1 MEKELLRSNKAR
13 RITLIGFWINAILTS
28 FKIFA
33 GIFGKS
39 TAMIAD
45 GIHSLSDFLTDIVV
59 MIGFKITEKPEDE
72 CHNYGHDKYETL
84 ATLIISGFLFFI
96 GFNIL
101 KSGILN
107 IYRVISGKT
116 IPTPGQIALLA
127 AGLSIVVK
135 EFLFRYTIKA
145 GKKLNSSAIIAN
157 AWHHRSDSFSSIG
170 TLIGI
175 GGAIVLGEQWNILDP
190 IASVFVSIFI
200 FKIAIEI
207 FLPAT
212 HELMEASLND
222 KEIEEIKDLIIR
234 NNEIMDFHKL
244 RTRKIGTKS
253 AIEFH
258 MLVKET
264 MDITT
269 AHDISSQIEKDIKQ
283 IFGESSIVTIHIE
296 PYIEIVTE

>member
-116 IPTPGQIALLA
+116 IPTPGHIALLA